1 MGKLYVES
9 YGWNNVKISECQ
21 NIGHMIKYVQQHNL
35 LLFVK
40 ITEAFSHSHVLWSLK
55 SKF

>member
-21 NIGHMIKYVQQHNL
+21 NIGHD
-35 LLFVK
+35 K
-40 ITEAFSHSHVLWSLK
+40 ICTTTQSCCL
-55 SKF
+55 